1 MLCAQLTDVK
11 RAGQN
16 HSVVAVSNCSTASL
30 QIKQLLPLLIVYVC
44 CHVVNFNYRVSASTE
59 TSKDDD
65 FHIHLQKVLI
75 TFLICQNHLD
85 VLYQVF
91 SLAFFFI
98 FSY

>member
-44 CHVVNFNYRVSASTE
+44 CHVVNFNYRVSASYE
-59 TSKDDD
+59 TSEDDD

-75 TFLICQNHLD
+75 TFLLCQNHLD

-98 FSY
+98 LSY